1 LHDAARFPEHDQ
13 PYIRSPLKAAAPTSR
28 VRRARVQAGE
38 TILIFGFS
46 GQILHRFVHL
56 DPPGLIRP

>member
-1 LHDAARFPEHDQ
+1 MTRLVPEHDQ

-46 GQILHRFVHL
+46 GQVLHRFVHL